1 MAASKHI
8 NPNQLKLF
16 MTAGELMNH
25 PAGDSRDYVPMSQN
39 PVVHERK
46 LEEGMKGDAR
56 STHGLFRPGEET
68 GETLHDSIKRVGVKK
83 PVELH
88 LQRGED
94 MPTITDG
101 HHRVAIANHLNPD
114 MFVPIMYFGR

>member
-101 HHRVAIANHLNPD
+101 HHRVAVANHLNPD
-114 MFVPIMYFGR
+114 MFVSIMYY